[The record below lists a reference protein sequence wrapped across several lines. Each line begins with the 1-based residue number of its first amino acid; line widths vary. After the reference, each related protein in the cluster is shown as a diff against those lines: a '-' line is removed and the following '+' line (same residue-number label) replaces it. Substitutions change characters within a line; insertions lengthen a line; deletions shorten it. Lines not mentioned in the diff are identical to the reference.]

1 MMKTKKL
8 FAVALLSTLMFSGLA
23 RAEEVTLNGQGV
35 SVEANQQP
43 VHAAKNA
50 AAIAQIPAGHHFA
63 VPGKFTVAV
72 AALNSPP
79 LTLFAD
85 DNKTLLGSE
94 ADIARLVADSL
105 GLELN
110 VVPTSWEDW
119 PLGVASGKYDA
130 AISNVTVTKE
140 RKEKFDFATYR
151 KDSLGFYVK
160 STSKIAAI
168 EKAEDIA
175 GLRIIVGSGTNQEA
189 ILLAWDKE
197 NQAKG
202 LKPFIPVYSK
212 DDAAQTLALQS
223 GRADAYFGP
232 NVIGAWK
239 AALTGKT
246 KRVGTVDGGW
256 PKAAHIA
263 VTLKKGNGL
272 VEPVNT
278 ALNGVIKGGEYDKVL
293 NRWGEG
299 IERIEQSEINPPGL
313 GDD

>member
-1 MMKTKKL
+1 MITARLLSGL
-8 FAVALLSTLMFSGLA
+8 FVATALLTHA
-23 RAEEVTLNGQGV
+23 AWAETVKINGTGV
-35 SVEANQQP
+35 SVEANKTPINAP
-43 VHAAKNA
+43 VNPAAVA
-50 AAIAQIPAGHHFA
+50 EIPKDHHFA

-79 LTLFAD
+79 LTLFSD

-94 ADIARLVADSL
+94 VDIARLVADSL

-119 PLGVASGKYDA
+119 PLGVSSGKYDA
-130 AISNVTVTKE
+130 AITNVTVTKA

-160 STSKIAAI
+160 SGSHITSLN
-168 EKAEDIA
+168 KAEDIA

-189 ILLAWDKE
+189 ILLAWDEDNRK
-197 NQAKG
+197 KG
-202 LKPFIPVYSK
+202 LKPFTPIYVK

-239 AALTGKT
+239 AALTGQT
-246 KRVGTVDGGW
+246 KLVGSVDGGW

-272 VEPVNT
+272 VKPVNT
-278 ALNGVIKGGEYDKVL
+278 ALNGVIQGGEYDKVL

-299 IERIEQSEINPPGL
+299 IERLDHSEINPPGL
-313 GDD
+313 GD

>member
-1 MMKTKKL
+1 MQKKSL
-8 FAVALLSTLMFSGLA
+8 LLALALGFSAPLWA
-23 RAEEVTLNGQGV
+23 QDVNINGTGV
-35 SVEANQQP
+35 SVEANKAP
-43 VHAAKNA
+43 VHTAKNPQ
-50 AAIAQIPAGHHFA
+50 AIARLPANYHLA

-79 LTLFAD
+79 LTVFSD

-94 ADIARLVADSL
+94 VDIARLVADSL

-119 PLGVASGKYDA
+119 PLGVSSGKYDA
-130 AISNVTVTKE
+130 AISNITVTKE

-160 STSKIAAI
+160 STSPLSKIDQ
-168 EKAEDIA
+168 AEDIA

-189 ILLAWDKE
+189 ILLAWNAE
-197 NQAKG
+197 NLKKG
-202 LKPFIPVYSK
+202 LKPFTPGYTK
-212 DDAAQTLALQS
+212 DDAAQTLAIQS
-223 GRADAYFGP
+223 GRADAFFGP

-246 KRVGTVDGGW
+246 KLVGSVDGGW

-263 VTLKKGNGL
+263 VTLKKGSGL
-272 VEPVNT
+272 VEAVQT
-278 ALNGVIKGGEYDKVL
+278 ALNGAIQNGDYGKVL
-293 NRWGEG
+293 TRWGESVES
-299 IERIEQSEINPPGL
+299 IPQSEINPAGL
-313 GDD
+313 GD

>member
-1 MMKTKKL
+1 MQKSSLLLAVTLAFAPLVWANDVTINGTGVSLEANKTPINTPRNAD
-8 FAVALLSTLMFSGLA
+8 AVARLPKDYHL
-23 RAEEVTLNGQGV
+23 
-35 SVEANQQP
+35 
-43 VHAAKNA
+43 
-50 AAIAQIPAGHHFA
+50 A

-79 LTLFAD
+79 LTVFSD

-94 ADIARLVADSL
+94 VDIARLVADSL

-119 PLGVASGKYDA
+119 PLGVTSGKYDA
-130 AISNVTVTKE
+130 AISNITVTKA

-160 STSKIAAI
+160 SSSPIKAI

-189 ILLAWDKE
+189 ILLAWNAE
-197 NQAKG
+197 NEKKG
-202 LKPFIPVYSK
+202 LKPFTPVYTK

-223 GRADAYFGP
+223 GRADAFFGP

-239 AALTGKT
+239 AALTNKT
-246 KRVGTVDGGW
+246 RLVGSMDGGW

-263 VTLKKGNGL
+263 VTLKKGSGL
-272 VEPVNT
+272 VEPVQI
-278 ALNGVIKGGEYDKVL
+278 ALNGVIKNGDYEKVL

-299 IERIEQSEINPPGL
+299 VEKIPTSEINPAGL
-313 GDD
+313 GD

>member
-1 MMKTKKL
+1 MHKRSL
-8 FAVALLSTLMFSGLA
+8 LLAVALAVSGLA
-23 RAEEVTLNGQGV
+23 RAESVTINGTGV
-35 SVEANQQP
+35 SLEANSVP
-43 VHAAKNA
+43 IHTARNP
-50 AAIAQIPAGHHFA
+50 AAIAKLPPGFTPVIA
-63 VPGKFTVAV
+63 GKFTVAI
-72 AALNSPP
+72 AGLSQPP
-79 LTLFAD
+79 LTVFAD

-105 GLELN
+105 GLALN
-110 VVPTSWEDW
+110 IVPTSWEDW

-130 AISNVTVTKE
+130 AISNITVTRE
-140 RKEKFDFATYR
+140 RKTRFDFATYR

-160 STSKIAAI
+160 TSSPITHL

-189 ILLAWDKE
+189 ILLAWNADNIK
-197 NQAKG
+197 KG
-202 LKPFIPVYSK
+202 LKPFTPVYTK

-239 AALTGKT
+239 AALTGRT
-246 KRVGTVDGGW
+246 RLVGSVDGGW

-263 VTLKKGNGL
+263 VTVKKGGGL
-272 VEPVNT
+272 VDAVQA
-278 ALNGVIKGGEYDKVL
+278 ALNGAIGNGDYDKVL

-299 IERIEQSEINPPGL
+299 VERIAKSEINPPGL
-313 GDD
+313 GD

>member
-1 MMKTKKL
+1 MQKSALILALSLALTP
-8 FAVALLSTLMFSGLA
+8 FAWANDVNI
-23 RAEEVTLNGQGV
+23 NGTGV
-35 SVEANQQP
+35 SLEANKTP
-43 VHAAKNA
+43 IHTARNPD
-50 AAIAQIPAGHHFA
+50 AIAKLPQDLHLA

-79 LTLFAD
+79 LTVFSD

-94 ADIARLVADSL
+94 VDIARLVADSL

-119 PLGVASGKYDA
+119 PLGVTSGKYDA

-160 STSKIAAI
+160 STSKIKAI

-175 GLRIIVGSGTNQEA
+175 GLRIIVGSGTNQES
-189 ILLAWDKE
+189 ILLAWNAE
-197 NQAKG
+197 NEKKG
-202 LKPFIPVYSK
+202 LKPFTPVYTK
-212 DDAAQTLALQS
+212 DDAAQTLAIQS
-223 GRADAYFGP
+223 GRADAFFGP

-239 AALTGKT
+239 AALTNKT
-246 KRVGTVDGGW
+246 RLVGSVDGGW

-263 VTLKKGNGL
+263 VTLKKGSGL
-272 VEPVNT
+272 VEPVQA
-278 ALNGVIKGGEYDKVL
+278 ALNGVIKNGDYDKVL

-299 IERIEQSEINPPGL
+299 VERIAASEINPAGL
-313 GDD
+313 GD

>member
-1 MMKTKKL
+1 MQKTS
-8 FAVALLSTLMFSGLA
+8 LLLAATLVLTPLSWA
-23 RAEEVTLNGQGV
+23 QDVNINGTGV
-35 SVEANQQP
+35 SLEANKTP
-43 VHAAKNA
+43 ITTAKNA
-50 AAIAQIPAGHHFA
+50 QAIAQLPKDYHFV
-63 VPGKFTVAV
+63 VPGKLTVAV

-79 LTLFAD
+79 LTVFAD

-94 ADIARLVADSL
+94 VDIARLVASSL

-110 VVPTSWEDW
+110 VVSTSWEDW
-119 PLGVASGKYDA
+119 PLGVTSGKYDA
-130 AISNVTVTKE
+130 AISNITVTKE
-140 RKEKFDFATYR
+140 RKAKFDFATYR

-160 STSKIAAI
+160 STSPLKSI

-189 ILLAWDKE
+189 ILLAWNAE
-197 NQAKG
+197 NVKKG
-202 LKPFIPVYSK
+202 LKPFTPVYTK

-246 KRVGTVDGGW
+246 KLVGSVDGGW
-256 PKAAHIA
+256 PNAAHIA
-263 VTLKKGNGL
+263 VTLRKGSGL
-272 VEPVNT
+272 VEAVQT
-278 ALNGVIKGGEYDKVL
+278 ALNGAIKTGDYDKVL

-299 IERIEQSEINPPGL
+299 VERIPASEVNPAGL
-313 GDD
+313 GD

>member
-1 MMKTKKL
+1 MQKSALILALFFALTPFAWANDVNINGTGVSLEANKTPINTPL
-8 FAVALLSTLMFSGLA
+8 NPQAVAKLPKDAHL
-23 RAEEVTLNGQGV
+23 
-35 SVEANQQP
+35 
-43 VHAAKNA
+43 
-50 AAIAQIPAGHHFA
+50 A

-79 LTLFAD
+79 LTVFSD

-94 ADIARLVADSL
+94 VDIARLVADSL

-119 PLGVASGKYDA
+119 PLGVTSGKYDA

-160 STSKIAAI
+160 STSNIKAI

-175 GLRIIVGSGTNQEA
+175 GLRIIVGSGTNQES
-189 ILLAWDKE
+189 ILLAWNAE
-197 NQAKG
+197 NEKKG
-202 LKPFIPVYSK
+202 LKPFTPVYTK
-212 DDAAQTLALQS
+212 DDAAQTLAIQS
-223 GRADAYFGP
+223 GRADAFFGP

-239 AALTGKT
+239 AALTNKT
-246 KRVGTVDGGW
+246 RLVGSVDGGW

-263 VTLKKGNGL
+263 VTLKKGSGL
-272 VEPVNT
+272 VEAVQT
-278 ALNGVIKGGEYDKVL
+278 ALNGVIKNGDYDKVL

-299 IERIEQSEINPPGL
+299 VERIPTSEINPAGL
-313 GDD
+313 GD

>member
-1 MMKTKKL
+1 MIKKATL
-8 FAVALLSTLMFSGLA
+8 TALISATLLLSSAAF
-23 RAEEVTLNGQGV
+23 AETVNINGTGI
-35 SVEANQQP
+35 SVEANTTPIHAP
-43 VHAAKNA
+43 VNPEAVAQLPKNLRL
-50 AAIAQIPAGHHFA
+50 A

-79 LTLFAD
+79 LALFSD

-110 VVPTSWEDW
+110 IVPTSWEDW
-119 PLGVASGKYDA
+119 PLGVSSGKYDA
-130 AISNVTVTKE
+130 AITNVTVTKE

-151 KDSLGFYVK
+151 QDTLGFYVK
-160 STSKIAAI
+160 STSKITSL
-168 EKAEDIA
+168 KTAEDIA

-189 ILLAWDKE
+189 VLLAWDAE
-197 NQAKG
+197 NQKKG
-202 LKPFIPVYSK
+202 LKPFTPIYVK
-212 DDAAQTLALQS
+212 DDAAQTLAIQS
-223 GRADAYFGP
+223 GRADAFFGP
-232 NVIGAWK
+232 NVMGAWK
-239 AALTGKT
+239 AALTGQT
-246 KRVGTVDGGW
+246 KLVGIVDGGW

-272 VEPVNT
+272 VTPVHT

-299 IERIEQSEINPPGL
+299 VERLEQSEINPPGL
-313 GDD
+313 GD

>member
-1 MMKTKKL
+1 MQKKSL
-8 FAVALLSTLMFSGLA
+8 LLALALAFSA
-23 RAEEVTLNGQGV
+23 PSWAQDVNINGTGV
-35 SVEANQQP
+35 SLAANKAP
-43 VHAAKNA
+43 IHTAKNPQ
-50 AAIAQIPAGHHFA
+50 AIAQLPANYHFA
-63 VPGKFTVAV
+63 VPGKLTVAV

-79 LTLFAD
+79 LTVFSD

-94 ADIARLVADSL
+94 VDIARLVADSL

-130 AISNVTVTKE
+130 AISNITVTKE

-160 STSKIAAI
+160 STSPLQHID
-168 EKAEDIA
+168 KAEDIA

-189 ILLAWDKE
+189 ILLAWNAE
-197 NQAKG
+197 NLKKG
-202 LKPFIPVYSK
+202 LKPFTPVYTK
-212 DDAAQTLALQS
+212 DDAAQTLAIQS
-223 GRADAYFGP
+223 GRADAFFGP

-246 KRVGTVDGGW
+246 RLVGSVDGGW

-263 VTLKKGNGL
+263 VTLKKGGGL
-272 VEPVNT
+272 VEPVQT
-278 ALNGVIKGGEYDKVL
+278 ALNGVISNGDYAKVL

-299 IERIEQSEINPPGL
+299 VESIPQSEINPAGL
-313 GDD
+313 GD

>member
-1 MMKTKKL
+1 MQKTSLLLVMML
-8 FAVALLSTLMFSGLA
+8 ALTPLA
-23 RAEEVTLNGQGV
+23 WAKDVTINGTGV
-35 SVEANQQP
+35 SLDANKTP
-43 VHAAKNA
+43 ITTAKNA
-50 AAIAQIPAGHHFA
+50 DAIAQLPKDYHF
-63 VPGKFTVAV
+63 VTPGKLTVAV

-79 LTLFAD
+79 LTVFAD

-94 ADIARLVADSL
+94 VDIARLVANSL

-119 PLGVASGKYDA
+119 PLGVTSGKYDA
-130 AISNVTVTKE
+130 AISNITVTKE
-140 RKEKFDFATYR
+140 RKAKFDFATYR

-160 STSKIAAI
+160 STSAI
-168 EKAEDIA
+168 KHIEHAEDIA

-189 ILLAWDKE
+189 ILLAWNAE
-197 NQAKG
+197 NLKKG
-202 LKPFIPVYSK
+202 LQPFTPVYTK

-239 AALTGKT
+239 AALTGNT
-246 KRVGTVDGGW
+246 RLVGSVDGGW

-263 VTLKKGNGL
+263 VTLRKGSGL
-272 VEPVNT
+272 VEPVQT
-278 ALNGVIKGGEYDKVL
+278 ALNGAIKNGDYDKVL

-299 IERIEQSEINPPGL
+299 VERIPASEINPAGL
-313 GDD
+313 GD

>member
-1 MMKTKKL
+1 MQKSALILALSLALTP
-8 FAVALLSTLMFSGLA
+8 FAWANDVNI
-23 RAEEVTLNGQGV
+23 NGTGV
-35 SVEANQQP
+35 SLEANKTP
-43 VHAAKNA
+43 IHTARNPD
-50 AAIAQIPAGHHFA
+50 AIAKLPKDLHLA

-79 LTLFAD
+79 LTVFSD

-94 ADIARLVADSL
+94 VDIARLVADSL

-110 VVPTSWEDW
+110 VVPSSWEDW
-119 PLGVASGKYDA
+119 PLGVTSGKYDA

-160 STSKIAAI
+160 STSKIKAI

-175 GLRIIVGSGTNQEA
+175 GLRIIVGSGTNQES
-189 ILLAWDKE
+189 ILLAWNAE
-197 NQAKG
+197 NEKKG
-202 LKPFIPVYSK
+202 LKPFTPVYTK
-212 DDAAQTLALQS
+212 DDAAQTLAIQS
-223 GRADAYFGP
+223 GRADAFFGP

-239 AALTGKT
+239 AALTNKT
-246 KRVGTVDGGW
+246 RLVGSVDGGW

-263 VTLKKGNGL
+263 VTLKKGSGL
-272 VEPVNT
+272 VEPVQA
-278 ALNGVIKGGEYDKVL
+278 ALNGVIKNGDYDKVL

-299 IERIEQSEINPPGL
+299 VERIAASEINPAGL
-313 GDD
+313 GD

>member
-1 MMKTKKL
+1 MSL
-8 FAVALLSTLMFSGLA
+8 
-23 RAEEVTLNGQGV
+23 
-35 SVEANQQP
+35 EANKTP
-43 VHAAKNA
+43 IHTAKNPQ
-50 AAIAQIPAGHHFA
+50 AIAQLPKGLHLA
-63 VPGKFTVAV
+63 VPGKLTVAV

-79 LTLFAD
+79 LTVFSD

-94 ADIARLVADSL
+94 VDIARLVADSL

-130 AISNVTVTKE
+130 AVSNITVTKE

-160 STSKIAAI
+160 STSPLSKI

-189 ILLAWDKE
+189 ILLAWNAE
-197 NQAKG
+197 NLKKG
-202 LKPFIPVYSK
+202 LKPFTPVYTK

-223 GRADAYFGP
+223 GRADAFFGP

-246 KRVGTVDGGW
+246 RLVGSVDGGW

-263 VTLKKGNGL
+263 VTVKKAA
-272 VEPVNT
+272 VW
-278 ALNGVIKGGEYDKVL
+278 L
-293 NRWGEG
+293 NRY
-299 IERIEQSEINPPGL
+299 RRR
-313 GDD
+313 

>member
-1 MMKTKKL
+1 MQKKSL
-8 FAVALLSTLMFSGLA
+8 LLALALAFSA
-23 RAEEVTLNGQGV
+23 PSWAQDVNINGTGV
-35 SVEANQQP
+35 SLAANKAP
-43 VHAAKNA
+43 IHTAKNPQ
-50 AAIAQIPAGHHFA
+50 AIAQLPANYHFA
-63 VPGKFTVAV
+63 VPGKLTVAV

-79 LTLFAD
+79 LTVFSD

-94 ADIARLVADSL
+94 VDIARLVADSL

-130 AISNVTVTKE
+130 AISNITVTKE

-160 STSKIAAI
+160 STSPLQHID
-168 EKAEDIA
+168 KAEDIA

-189 ILLAWDKE
+189 ILLAWNAE
-197 NQAKG
+197 NLKKG
-202 LKPFIPVYSK
+202 LKPFTPVYTK
-212 DDAAQTLALQS
+212 DDAAQTLAIQS
-223 GRADAYFGP
+223 GRADAFFGP

-246 KRVGTVDGGW
+246 KLVGSVDGGW

-263 VTLKKGNGL
+263 VTLKKGGGL
-272 VEPVNT
+272 VEPVQT
-278 ALNGVIKGGEYDKVL
+278 ALNGVISNGDYAKVL

-299 IERIEQSEINPPGL
+299 VESIPQSEINPAGL
-313 GDD
+313 GD

>member
-1 MMKTKKL
+1 MQKSALILALSLALTP
-8 FAVALLSTLMFSGLA
+8 FAWANDVNI
-23 RAEEVTLNGQGV
+23 NGTGV
-35 SVEANQQP
+35 SLEANKTP
-43 VHAAKNA
+43 IHTARNPD
-50 AAIAQIPAGHHFA
+50 AIAKLPKDLHLA

-79 LTLFAD
+79 LTVFSD

-94 ADIARLVADSL
+94 VDIARLVADSL

-119 PLGVASGKYDA
+119 PLGVTSGKYDA

-160 STSKIAAI
+160 STSKIKAI

-175 GLRIIVGSGTNQEA
+175 GLRIIVGSGTNQES
-189 ILLAWDKE
+189 ILLAWNAE
-197 NQAKG
+197 NEKKG
-202 LKPFIPVYSK
+202 LQPFTPVYTK
-212 DDAAQTLALQS
+212 DDAAQTLAIQS
-223 GRADAYFGP
+223 GRADAFFGP

-239 AALTGKT
+239 AALTNKT
-246 KRVGTVDGGW
+246 RLVGSVDGGW

-263 VTLKKGNGL
+263 VTLKKGSGL
-272 VEPVNT
+272 VEPVQA
-278 ALNGVIKGGEYDKVL
+278 ALNGVIKNGDYDKVL

-299 IERIEQSEINPPGL
+299 VERIAASEINPAGL
-313 GDD
+313 GD